1 MIKRALSA
9 IASMIWRGISGV
21 GWLIWAILRP
31 AFRFISAIM
40 LLAAVMLLTSDVTR
54 WQVGADGPTFISL
67 ADHIKSLAPAT
78 YEGVAKAVAS
88 GIHPFA
94 WDPMLLSILAI
105 PAWIFFAVFSA
116 LTAFA
121 AREPKRI
128 NVFIN

>member
-1 MIKRALSA
+1 MKILTILS
-9 IASMIWRGISGV
+9 
-21 GWLIWAILRP
+21 
-31 AFRFISAIM
+31 FT
-40 LLAAVMLLTSDVTR
+40 AVMLLTSDVTR
-54 WQVGADGPTFISL
+54 WQVGADGPTFFSL
-67 ADHIKSLAPAT
+67 ADHVKTLAPAT